1 MISFAVARE
10 LKNAGFTQRNNSNS
24 VFFINDHLKIRRED
38 ALRMWYGSKSKVGMD
53 LDLSKEVVYSPTLTE
68 LIEACGAPFYLSGTD
83 TGHWRAANTAN
94 GDGGQTGE
102 GETPAEAV
110 ARLWLLLEVKFGY
123 EPAGP
128 ADSV

>member
-1 MISFAVARE
+1 
-10 LKNAGFTQRNNSNS
+10 
-24 VFFINDHLKIRRED
+24 
-38 ALRMWYGSKSKVGMD
+38 MWYGNKSTVGMD

-68 LIEACGAPFYLSGTD
+68 HIEACGAPFYLSCTD
-83 TGHWRAANTAN
+83 TGHWRAANTEI

-123 EPAGP
+123 EPAG
-128 ADSV
+128 SVST

>member
-1 MISFAVARE
+1 MISFALARE
-10 LKNAGFTQRNNSNS
+10 LKNAGLTQRNNSNS
-24 VFFINDHLKIRRED
+24 AYFINDHLKIRRED
-38 ALRMWYGSKSKVGMD
+38 ALRMWYGDKSKVGMD

-68 LIEACGAPFYLSGTD
+68 LIEACGAPFYLCCTD

-94 GDGGQTGE
+94 GASGQTGE

-123 EPAGP
+123 EPAG
-128 ADSV
+128 SVST

>member
-1 MISFAVARE
+1 MISFALAQE
-10 LKNAGFTQRNNSNS
+10 LKNAGFVPKTNSNS
-24 VFFINDHLKIRRED
+24 VYFINDHLKIRRED
-38 ALRMWYGSKSKVGMD
+38 ALRMWYGDKSRVGLD

-68 LIEACGAPFYLSGTD
+68 LIEACGAPFYLSCIN
-83 TGHWRAANTAN
+83 TGHWLAANTAN
-94 GDGGQTGE
+94 GQRGQT

-128 ADSV
+128 VGSE